1 MLTGREAGKANL
13 LEGADDTRFPV
24 YPQHLVTQVREAMPS
39 DGIIALDNSVYKIW
53 FARNYKAHIPNTVLL
68 DNTLVT
74 MGQGSFQPWR
84 RGLSIRTGR
93 SWPFVATMVS

>member
-39 DGIIALDNSVYKIW
+39 DGIIALDNGVYKIW
-53 FARNYKAHIPNTVLL
+53 FPGT
-68 DNTLVT
+68 T
-74 MGQGSFQPWR
+74 R
-84 RGLSIRTGR
+84 RISRTR
-93 SWPFVATMVS
+93 FCSTTHW